1 MIFVTVGTFR
11 FDNLIRKID
20 SLVEEKKI
28 NEEVICQIS
37 SGIYIPQ
44 NCQHF
49 RLIPSITDYIK
60 RASLVISHGGSGSL
74 FGILKMGKRLIGV
87 ANPDLADNHQIQ
99 LLEKLSNE
107 GFLLFCKDFDQLY
120 EYIISKDPLRPYH
133 NDNRELIKSLKEF
146 IEDRKNKLKIE

>member
-1 MIFVTVGTFR
+1 MIFVTIGTFR

-20 SLVEEKKI
+20 TLVEEKKI
-28 NEEVICQIS
+28 SEEVVCQIS
-37 SGIYIPQ
+37 NGNYIPQ
-44 NCQHF
+44 NYQHF

-60 RASLVISHGGSGSL
+60 RASLIISHGGSGSL
-74 FGILKMGKRLIGV
+74 FGILKMGKRLVGV

-99 LLEKLSNE
+99 LLEKISNE
-107 GFLLFCKDFDQLY
+107 GFILFCKDFDHLY
-120 EYIISKDPLRPYH
+120 EYIISKGPLRPYH